1 MTSERIGHIS
11 KLLLEDKIALRTS
24 SEQMHAEQLCQQSS
38 GGDGAADDLKGHAG
52 KQLRRDHED
61 EKSSNG
67 SGPPSNGKENGAIGI
82 QKGDG
87 VYYINSPEFTGGL
100 GKREA
105 RMSALDIIALV
116 LSASRRGRLPSIR
129 RDF

>member
-1 MTSERIGHIS
+1 MANAFTGHIIE
-11 KLLLEDKIALRTS
+11 LLLAARVALCAP
-24 SEQMHAEQLCQQSS
+24 SEQMHAEQVCQEYS

-67 SGPPSNGKENGAIGI
+67 SEAPSNGKENGAMGI

-100 GKREA
+100 GKREV
-105 RMSALDIIALV
+105 RMFSPEV
-116 LSASRRGRLPSIR
+116 LAAGP
-129 RDF
+129 